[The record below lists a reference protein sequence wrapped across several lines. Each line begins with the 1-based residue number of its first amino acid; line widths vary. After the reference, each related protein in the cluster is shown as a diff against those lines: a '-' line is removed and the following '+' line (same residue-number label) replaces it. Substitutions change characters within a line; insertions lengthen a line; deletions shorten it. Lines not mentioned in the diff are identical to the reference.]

1 MESINLEKLQELID
15 LFKKFNIDTLDSI
28 GILLQYTKNLSR
40 ETNFAFINVYKDKA
54 LEMRNEFEGINE
66 YDYICKVNNFNLSEI
81 ERIIDSLNNDE
92 LKYLRVLINNAYNN
106 IDKDSFENKI
116 LSELKDSLD
125 LINSKLNNELTKKE
139 LETLFNKYSLQ
150 ELNTLSMVFEYVHE
164 YSIDKIKMVLKKVY
178 KEKERDMFWEYSS
191 GDNSTFNQ
199 HSIFEKNSLLNN
211 NELNFLYK
219 LVEDSE
225 DFLSYIQSNEYEYED
240 LEGFDLNN
248 YPISFV
254 QEYQSSLDDEINKRK
269 NDTKQK
275 IKLKLKKSSL

>member
-40 ETNFAFINVYKDKA
+40 ETNFAFISVYREKA
-54 LEMRNEFEGINE
+54 LETRNEFEGINE

-81 ERIIDSLNNDE
+81 ESIVDSLNKEE
-92 LKYLRVLINNAYNN
+92 LKYLIILINNAYNN
-106 IDKDSFENKI
+106 IDKDSIENKI

-139 LETLFNKYSLQ
+139 LETFFNKYSLQ

-211 NELNFLYK
+211 KELNFLYK

-269 NDTKQK
+269 NDSKQK